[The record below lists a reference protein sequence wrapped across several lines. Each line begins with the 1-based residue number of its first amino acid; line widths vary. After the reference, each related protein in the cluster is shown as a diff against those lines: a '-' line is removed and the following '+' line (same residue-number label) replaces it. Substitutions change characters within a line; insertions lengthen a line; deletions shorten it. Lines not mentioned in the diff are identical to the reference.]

1 MKKSENDDWRWIHYS
16 GFFTVMYSG
25 RSHRNLNL
33 AAQLLLNLIGIVHY
47 NADVFPETVVLD
59 TYDLDF
65 QHVPDV
71 VL

>member
-1 MKKSENDDWRWIHYS
+1 
-16 GFFTVMYSG
+16 MYSG